1 MGQDDRTTEEKRSA
15 AARLV
20 TRMLHGYFAIS
31 RGMTLG
37 VRAACY
43 DDAGRI
49 FLVRHS
55 YVPGWHMPGGGVER
69 RETALQRFRRNW
81 GRGPPRIGR
90 PGASLHANSHSLS
103 RRDHVLFYRRTWCQT
118 APSQARME
126 MSKAASSLSTEPPAR
141 RDAGARSA
149 AWGTQRGGPARHLW
163 SARFGERLA
172 AVRPSRSSS
181 VRRHPQG
188 RVIDLLLRLI
198 CALMCPC

>member
-55 YVPGWHMPGGGVER
+55 YVPGWHMPGGGSSGGKRRCSAFEGTGEEGHLALAGPAHLITRIHTRSAAATTCCSTGER
-69 RETALQRFRRNW
+69 GARR
-81 GRGPPRIGR
+81 
-90 PGASLHANSHSLS
+90 
-103 RRDHVLFYRRTWCQT
+103 RRRKPEQ
-118 APSQARME
+118 E

-141 RDAGARSA
+141 RDAGAASA

-188 RVIDLLLRLI
+188 RLIDLLLR
-198 CALMCPC
+198 